1 MKFNL
6 KNFPKCDGCE
16 LYDNPDIKCITKG
29 ISYGKEG
36 YPIIPDDCPALKV
49 WVDGFEAEI
58 VKVLDLAEG
67 QIKLWGKSL
76 AELKKPKRGTASHE
90 YERIERMILIW
101 KQIKR
106 FCQQILGEE
115 ENENYNS

>member
-6 KNFPKCDGCE
+6 KNRPTEVFE
-16 LYDNPDIKCITKG
+16 FTKESMLEK
-29 ISYGKEG
+29 IREWQIWAEG
-36 YPIIPDDCPALKV
+36 L
-49 WVDGFEAEI
+49 EAEI

-67 QIKLWGKSL
+67 QIKLWEKSL